1 MEGRIQLGEDGTLRQ
16 KLVPAVE
23 RASIILDLV
32 AEAKRYPTVSD
43 LARETGL
50 PKSTVHGLCTTLTH
64 LGLLMRRSDQTYVL
78 GPHLLKW
85 SNAFERQTDIAAEFA
100 ALWDQ
105 SDALNDTIVS
115 LCILD
120 ELDVVFIAARQR
132 SALERFA
139 VRPGMRLPAAFC
151 AAGKAILARW
161 PDHDI
166 QRTLK
171 SFPAPLTERSVAD
184 VGALMREIRQ
194 IRAEG
199 VAVEVGQCHRG
210 VTNFGAPVLNSLN
223 QTVAAVLVSVGAE
236 NVPEQVMRDLATHA
250 SGLANRLSR
259 RLGAETGV

>member
-1 MEGRIQLGEDGTLRQ
+1 MDRRIQLDEDGALRQ

-43 LARETGL
+43 LARETSL

-85 SNAFERQTDIAAEFA
+85 SNAFDRQTDIAVEFA

-105 SDALNDTIVS
+105 SDTLTDAIVS
-115 LCILD
+115 LCLLD

-161 PDHDI
+161 ADHDI
-166 QRTLK
+166 ERAFK

-184 VGALMREIRQ
+184 LSTLMEEIRR
-194 IRAEG
+194 IRDRG
-199 VAVEVGQCHRG
+199 VAVEIGQCHRG

-223 QTVAAVLVSVGAE
+223 RTVAAVLISVDTE
-236 NVPEQVMRDLATHA
+236 DVPEKPMRDLVALA
-250 SGLANRLSR
+250 SGLANRLSQ
-259 RLGAETGV
+259 RLGAEAGV

>member
-1 MEGRIQLGEDGTLRQ
+1 MDEEGTLRQ

-43 LARETGL
+43 LARATGL

-64 LGLLMRRSDQTYVL
+64 LGLLTRRSDQTYVL

-85 SNAFERQTDIAAEFA
+85 SNAFDRQTDIAAEFA

-105 SDALNDTIVS
+105 SEVVNDAIVS

-161 PDHDI
+161 SDHDI
-166 QRTLK
+166 QGAFK

-184 VGALMREIRQ
+184 LGGLLDEVRH

-199 VAVEVGQCHRG
+199 VAIETGQCHRG

-223 QTVAAVLVSVGAE
+223 RTVAAVLISVDAE
-236 NVPEQVMRDLATHA
+236 EVPEAQMRDLAAHA
-250 SGLANRLSR
+250 SGLAARLSR
-259 RLGAETGV
+259 RLGAEIGP

>member
-1 MEGRIQLGEDGTLRQ
+1 LDEEGTLRQ

-23 RASIILDLV
+23 RASIVLDLV

-43 LARETGL
+43 LARQTGL
-50 PKSTVHGLCTTLTH
+50 PKSTVHGLCTTLVH
-64 LGLLMRRSDQTYVL
+64 LGLLMRRTDQTFVL

-85 SNAFERQTDIAAEFA
+85 SNAFDRQTDIAAEFA

-105 SDALNDTIVS
+105 SDVVNDAIVS

-166 QRTLK
+166 QRVFK
-171 SFPAPLTERSVAD
+171 SFPAPLTELSVAGL
-184 VGALMREIRQ
+184 VAFREELRQ
-194 IRAEG
+194 IRADG
-199 VAVEVGQCHRG
+199 VAVEIGQCHRG

-223 QTVAAVLVSVGAE
+223 RTVAAVLISVDTEDLPQQGM
-236 NVPEQVMRDLATHA
+236 QDLAAHA
-250 SGLANRLSR
+250 TDLASRLSR
-259 RLGAETGV
+259 RLGAETGL

>member
-1 MEGRIQLGEDGTLRQ
+1 MDEDGTLRQ

-85 SNAFERQTDIAAEFA
+85 SNAFDRQTDLAAEFA

-105 SDALNDTIVS
+105 AQVVDDAIVS

-120 ELDVVFIAARQR
+120 EMDVVFIAARQR

-166 QRTLK
+166 QRAYK

-184 VGALMREIRQ
+184 LGGLLEEVRQ
-194 IRAEG
+194 IRSDG
-199 VAVEVGQCHRG
+199 VAVEIGQCHRG

-223 QTVAAVLVSVGAE
+223 RTVAAVLVSIDTEDA
-236 NVPEQVMRDLATHA
+236 PEPAKRNLAAHA
-250 SGLANRLSR
+250 SGLASRLSR
-259 RLGAETGV
+259 RLGAEASA

>member
-1 MEGRIQLGEDGTLRQ
+1 MRR
-16 KLVPAVE
+16 
-23 RASIILDLV
+23 RSSLDLV

-43 LARETGL
+43 MARETGL

-85 SNAFERQTDIAAEFA
+85 SNAFDRQTDIAAEFA

-105 SDALNDTIVS
+105 SPIVDKAIVS

-120 ELDVVFIAARQR
+120 DLDVVFIAARQR

-166 QRTLK
+166 ERAFR
-171 SFPAPLTERSVAD
+171 SFPVPLTERSVRD
-184 VGALMREIRQ
+184 LGALLEEIRQ
-194 IRAEG
+194 IRSDG
-199 VAVEVGQCHRG
+199 VAVEIGQCHRG

-223 QTVAAVLVSVGAE
+223 RTVAAVLISIDVE
-236 NVPEQVMRDLATHA
+236 DVPQSVMRDLAAYA
-250 SGLANRLSR
+250 SALANRLSR
-259 RLGAETGV
+259 RLGAEAGP

>member
-1 MEGRIQLGEDGTLRQ
+1 MDEDGTLRQ

-50 PKSTVHGLCTTLTH
+50 PKSTLHGLCTTLTQ

-85 SNAFERQTDIAAEFA
+85 SNAFDRQTDIAAEFA
-100 ALWDQ
+100 TLWDQ
-105 SDALNDTIVS
+105 SPVVDDAIVS

-166 QRTLK
+166 QRVFK
-171 SFPAPLTERSVAD
+171 SFPAPLTELSVPD
-184 VGALMREIRQ
+184 LGGLLQEIQQ
-194 IRAEG
+194 IRADG
-199 VAVEVGQCHRG
+199 VAVEIGQCHRG

-223 QTVAAVLVSVGAE
+223 RTVAAVLISIDAEDVSQAVT
-236 NVPEQVMRDLATHA
+236 RDLAAYA
-250 SGLANRLSR
+250 SGLAGRLSR
-259 RLGAETGV
+259 RLGAEAGV

>member
-1 MEGRIQLGEDGTLRQ
+1 MDDAASQKL

-32 AEAKRYPTVSD
+32 SASKRYPTVSD

-50 PKSTVHGLCTTLTH
+50 PKSTVHGLCTTLLH
-64 LGLLMRRSDQTYVL
+64 LGLLIRRPDQTYVL

-105 SDALNDTIVS
+105 AEGFSDALVS

-132 SALERFA
+132 GASERFP

-151 AAGKAILARW
+151 AAGKAMLARW
-161 PDHDI
+161 SDHDI
-166 QRTLK
+166 QRAYK
-171 SFPAPLTERSVAD
+171 NFPAALTELSVRD
-184 VGALMREIRQ
+184 VPALQEEIREIR
-194 IRAEG
+194 AG
-199 VAVEVGQCHRG
+199 GSAVEIGQCQRG
-210 VTNFGAPVLNSLN
+210 VTNFAAAVTNSLN
-223 QTVAAVLVSVGAE
+223 RTVAAVLISVDGEDPGPRERQAFGDH
-236 NVPEQVMRDLATHA
+236 VRTLA
-250 SGLANRLSR
+250 GRLSA
-259 RLGAETGV
+259 RLGAELPG

>member
-1 MEGRIQLGEDGTLRQ
+1 MTLRQ

-23 RASIILDLV
+23 RASVILDLV

-43 LARETGL
+43 MARETGL

-85 SNAFERQTDIAAEFA
+85 SNAFDRQTDIAAEFA

-105 SDALNDTIVS
+105 SPIVDKAIVS

-120 ELDVVFIAARQR
+120 DLDVVFIAARQR

-166 QRTLK
+166 ERAFR
-171 SFPAPLTERSVAD
+171 SFPEPLTERSVRD
-184 VGALMREIRQ
+184 LGALLEEIRQ
-194 IRAEG
+194 IRSDG
-199 VAVEVGQCHRG
+199 VAVEIGQCHRG

-223 QTVAAVLVSVGAE
+223 RTVAAVLISIDVEDVPQSVL
-236 NVPEQVMRDLATHA
+236 RDLAAYA
-250 SGLANRLSR
+250 SALANRLSR
-259 RLGAETGV
+259 RLGAEAGP

>member
-1 MEGRIQLGEDGTLRQ
+1 MNEEGTVRQ

-43 LARETGL
+43 LARATGL
-50 PKSTVHGLCTTLTH
+50 PKSTVHGLCTTLTQ

-85 SNAFERQTDIAAEFA
+85 SNAFDRQTDIAAEFA
-100 ALWDQ
+100 ALWDR
-105 SDALNDTIVS
+105 STVVEDAIVS

-166 QRTLK
+166 QRALK
-171 SFPAPLTERSVAD
+171 SFPPPLTERSVANLD
-184 VGALMREIRQ
+184 SFLEEMRQ
-194 IRAEG
+194 IREDG
-199 VAVEVGQCHRG
+199 VAVEIGQCHRG

-223 QTVAAVLVSVGAE
+223 RTVAAVLISVDAE
-236 NVPEQVMRDLATHA
+236 DAPQSLKRDLVAHA
-250 SGLANRLSR
+250 ADLASRLSR
-259 RLGAETGV
+259 RLGAESDA